1 MAASQASSMH
11 MFALPPPALPEPLAV
26 DNSSNIAAV
35 AAAPTTASRGKKR
48 RASSQQQPQQQQ
60 QPPVTLPPPPTR
72 TRKIIQMKPTPS
84 SASSPPI
91 SPSTSRT
98 PTTKPKPTP
107 KTTTTTPPSST
118 TTSTTSRKVA
128 RKTAHSLIERRRR
141 SKMNAEFESLKN
153 LVPACRGVEM
163 HKLAILQASIEY
175 VRYLEGC
182 VKELQKATGGGN
194 CCSPPP
200 VFSPRN
206 DDDEGESEDGDG
218 DGDEEDVEM
227 KEPLLQQQ
235 PQCVSNSSSSGCGGG
250 RRGTEDY
257 SNYTT
262 APSSAASVASDFTP
276 VHSATT
282 SPVFTHPTAQGPRL
296 PSISPMLFPQHQPP
310 LCMEATA
317 GALLLLADEG
327 RREDGRGGID
337 RPVLSRGMSVKD
349 LLSS

>member
-1 MAASQASSMH
+1 
-11 MFALPPPALPEPLAV
+11 
-26 DNSSNIAAV
+26 
-35 AAAPTTASRGKKR
+35 
-48 RASSQQQPQQQQ
+48 
-60 QPPVTLPPPPTR
+60 
-72 TRKIIQMKPTPS
+72 
-84 SASSPPI
+84 
-91 SPSTSRT
+91 
-98 PTTKPKPTP
+98 
-107 KTTTTTPPSST
+107 
-118 TTSTTSRKVA
+118 
-128 RKTAHSLIERRRR
+128 
-141 SKMNAEFESLKN
+141 MNAEFEALKN

-182 VKELQKATGGGN
+182 VKELQKANGGN

-206 DDDEGESEDGDG
+206 ADDDEEDSEDEG
-218 DGDEEDVEM
+218 EDVEM
-227 KEPLLQQQ
+227 REEPQQQ
-235 PQCVSNSSSSGCGGG
+235 PCGSSGGGG
-250 RRGTEDY
+250 GDGSRRGTEDY

-282 SPVFTHPTAQGPRL
+282 SPVFTHPAQGPRL

-310 LCMEATA
+310 PCHSPMEATA

-327 RREDGRGGID
+327 RREDGRGSD

>member
-11 MFALPPPALPEPLAV
+11 MFALPPPALPEPLVV
-26 DNSSNIAAV
+26 DNSSNIAA
-35 AAAPTTASRGKKR
+35 AATAPTTAPRGKKR
-48 RASSQQQPQQQQ
+48 RASSQQKPQQQ

-72 TRKIIQMKPTPS
+72 TRKIIQMKPTTPS

-91 SPSTSRT
+91 SPSTSRL
-98 PTTKPKPTP
+98 PTTRPKPTP

-118 TTSTTSRKVA
+118 TNATTSRKVA

-182 VKELQKATGGGN
+182 VNELQKATGGGK
-194 CCSPPP
+194 CCYPPP

-218 DGDEEDVEM
+218 DGDGDEEDVEM
-227 KEPLLQQQ
+227 KEPLLHQQ
-235 PQCVSNSSSSGCGGG
+235 PQYYGGLLELYYRPFIGRECGFGFYTRAFGDHESNIYTS
-250 RRGTEDY
+250 RRAGAKTSEYISD
-257 SNYTT
+257 
-262 APSSAASVASDFTP
+262 AVSAASS
-276 VHSATT
+276 
-282 SPVFTHPTAQGPRL
+282 TAVYG
-296 PSISPMLFPQHQPP
+296 
-310 LCMEATA
+310 
-317 GALLLLADEG
+317 GY
-327 RREDGRGGID
+327 GRG
-337 RPVLSRGMSVKD
+337 VAVTC
-349 LLSS
+349 